1 MRLDRRGRNT
11 RKEATV
17 AKWVD
22 SPGDTKLESPGYSG
36 KVMNMRLS
44 ARAGMLVA
52 VLLLQTLALHAAER
66 RSLPNHVPSAVAG
79 GSVTPTGRLPRSNR
93 MDVAI
98 GLPLR
103 DPEGLKN
110 LLSQIYNPDSP
121 EYRHYLSPQQFTAG
135 FGPTEEDYQAVI
147 AFVESSGLTVKST
160 TPNRMLVDVSGSVGD
175 IERAF
180 QVTMRVYHDP
190 NANREFHAPDVRAVR
205 PGEHSS
211 TRDHGPGRLRA
222 TPSCGLEGQAA

>member
-1 MRLDRRGRNT
+1 MR
-11 RKEATV
+11 RKETTV
-17 AKWVD
+17 TKRVTD
-22 SPGDTKLESPGYSG
+22 SYRDANLESPGYPG
-36 KVMNMRLS
+36 KVMNMRSSL
-44 ARAGMLVA
+44 RAGMLVA

-66 RSLPNHVPSAVAG
+66 RSLRNHVPSAVAS
-79 GSVTPTGRLPRSNR
+79 GSITPAGRLPRSNR

-121 EYRHYLSPQQFTAG
+121 EYRHYLSPQQFTG
-135 FGPTEEDYQAVI
+135 MFGPTEEDYQAVI

-175 IERAF
+175 MERAF

-190 NANREFHAPDVRAVR
+190 NANREFHAPDVRALC
-205 PGEHSS
+205 PGRHSD
-211 TRDHGPGRLRA
+211 TRDPGPERLRA
-222 TPSCGLEGQAA
+222 TSSFGLEGQTA